1 MEGMATM
8 KAMKQGT
15 ARKGNKEG
23 NGTMNLAARNGNKD
37 CNETREEGQQ

>member
-1 MEGMATM
+1 M

-23 NGTMNLAARNGNKD
+23 NGTRDLTARNGNKEG
-37 CNETREEGQQ
+37 NETMKEGQQGRQ